1 MSSSDVCVT
10 LTTYSA
16 KNAHTPYL
24 SVFSPNAGKYG
35 SEKFQIWT
43 LFTQRYLNSVKKY
56 VHLTCT
62 WQKFQ
67 THSFFKDYH
76 QSDNETTKASNE
88 YKMTVTHI
96 MGPYN
101 GNIMGVTHFLP
112 FSPKMLCKLYIS

>member
-35 SEKFQIWT
+35 SE
-43 LFTQRYLNSVKKY
+43 
-56 VHLTCT
+56 
-62 WQKFQ
+62 KFQ